1 MSNYANFEGTSFGST
16 PEKIQH
22 LEELILKELESN
34 AQQPQDSSE
43 KKKPATA
50 GRTSESVMILQVV
63 RIEGKDGRVFY
74 RAATDK
80 GVFFLEGK
88 VPEQCPCPGL
98 LETRVTEDGKTY
110 HTVYAVWFSRKDFRQ
125 QSKFRDEIFGAG

>member
-1 MSNYANFEGTSFGST
+1 
-16 PEKIQH
+16 
-22 LEELILKELESN
+22 
-34 AQQPQDSSE
+34 
-43 KKKPATA
+43 
-50 GRTSESVMILQVV
+50 MILQVV
-63 RIEGKDGRVFY
+63 RIQGKDGRVFY

-88 VPEQCPCPGL
+88 VPEQYPCPGL